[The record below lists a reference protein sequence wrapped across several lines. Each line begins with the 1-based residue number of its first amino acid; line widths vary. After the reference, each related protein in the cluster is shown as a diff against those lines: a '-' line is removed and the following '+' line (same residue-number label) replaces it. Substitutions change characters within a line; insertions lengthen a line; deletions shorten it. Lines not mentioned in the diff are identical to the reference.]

1 MDPIYY
7 TDDYPRNGCRI
18 EIIVPADGPT
28 GRMWSVRIYHPVEQG
43 QALESYMPKTLSN
56 ALEIARRLA
65 SGKTVGRELL
75 GTDEE
80 RRRFYEDEMR
90 DYRLSRSIMAQQ
102 NHQESDPGKLCT
114 DE

>member
-18 EIIVPADGPT
+18 EIVVPADGST
-28 GRMWSVRIYHPVEQG
+28 GREWSVRIYHPVEHG
-43 QALESYMPKTLSN
+43 PALESYAPKTLSN
-56 ALEIARRLA
+56 ALGVARCLA
-65 SGKTVGRELL
+65 SGRTVGRELL

-80 RRRFYEDEMR
+80 RKQFYENRM
-90 DYRLSRSIMAQQ
+90 RSILCESHINKQQ
-102 NHQESDPGKLCT
+102 NHQESDPGRPHT